1 MFRSLTAW
9 YDGSVLLSVVAQAL
23 LVIVVYMFLSLTLSM
38 MPLTDVSGK
47 SKLLSAGFHTEA
59 HRRHRIAEGGLHL

>member
-23 LVIVVYMFLSLTLSM
+23 LVIVVYMFLSLPLSM

-47 SKLLSAGFHTEA
+47 SKLLSAEFHTEA